1 MRLPSSEQVTIF
13 LPDGEKDPAVQGP
26 VCPENICIGVPEGT
40 FHIQTVPSSMP
51 PKITGPE
58 GCQFSH
64 YHQFILAGKSYKNF
78 ITRLKRNNQFPFPTF
93 QIRTCPSIPP
103 VARYPPS
110 CEKATFVT
118 LSVCPSNFVTISPFV
133 TSQTYP
139 KSSPP
144 PVTAQFSCNA
154 TLYTGLVCKKNP
166 CIESSTMTSSSSIS
180 SASSSSDDMGWSAWS
195 WSSVY
200 SSIASFGSRNAS
212 SSFVSAF
219 SSLL

>member
-78 ITRLKRNNQFPFPTF
+78 ITRLKRNHQFLFPYIPNPDLPIHPARSKVSPIVRKSN
-93 QIRTCPSIPP
+93 IRH
-103 VARYPPS
+103 
-110 CEKATFVT
+110 
-118 LSVCPSNFVTISPFV
+118 TISMSIQLHHHLPIRDIPNIPQIV
-133 TSQTYP
+133 PSARD
-139 KSSPP
+139 SPILM
-144 PVTAQFSCNA
+144 Q
-154 TLYTGLVCKKNP
+154 
-166 CIESSTMTSSSSIS
+166 
-180 SASSSSDDMGWSAWS
+180 
-195 WSSVY
+195 
-200 SSIASFGSRNAS
+200 RNTIHRACM
-212 SSFVSAF
+212 
-219 SSLL
+219 